1 MALIQCSECGKEIS
15 DQISACPHCGY
26 PVQKQTD
33 ENKGNNKKKLLLPI
47 IIAGI
52 ILVLIA
58 IIFICYKLC
67 IRVLLKYPNPRIA
80 SNWEP
85 GLIWLNT

>member
-33 ENKGNNKKKLLLPI
+33 ENKGKIKEITSAGYYCRYHFGPYSNYIYLLQ
-47 IIAGI
+47 
-52 ILVLIA
+52 
-58 IIFICYKLC
+58 IC
-67 IRVLLKYPNPRIA
+67 V
-80 SNWEP
+80 
-85 GLIWLNT
+85 

>member
-33 ENKGNNKKKLLLPI
+33 ENKGKNKKKLLLPV

-58 IIFICYKLC
+58 IIFICYKFVYKL
-67 IRVLLKYPNPRIA
+67 
-80 SNWEP
+80 S
-85 GLIWLNT
+85 LIHI